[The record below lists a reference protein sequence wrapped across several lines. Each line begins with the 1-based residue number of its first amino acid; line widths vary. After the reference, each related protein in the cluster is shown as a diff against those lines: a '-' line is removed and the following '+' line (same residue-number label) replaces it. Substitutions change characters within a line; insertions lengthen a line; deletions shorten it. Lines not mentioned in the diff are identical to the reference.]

1 MVIQC
6 TRLLIDSKMEPEKP
20 FHLGPCK
27 SLDVLGK
34 YGGGFHGYFAAKNIG
49 FELGIIKFF
58 GNT

>member
-34 YGGGFHGYFAAKNIG
+34 YGGGSMDILPLKT
-49 FELGIIKFF
+49 LGL
-58 GNT
+58 NWE